1 MVVPMDYSNGY
12 GTHGCISMS
21 HGMYGYDGY
30 ASRWRHIAEQLE
42 LHHLWRHLEMT
53 DDIRRW
59 MTPDG
64 IEYGNARAEM
74 RRWFNALGLRLHQK
88 AEESTKLAEKRPCK
102 RLSTN
107 QHSLVA

>member
-42 LHHLWRHLEMT
+42 LHPLWSQLGIT
-53 DDIRRW
+53 DDTRLW

-74 RRWFNALGLRLHQK
+74 RRWFNALLASITSK
-88 AEESTKLAEKRPCK
+88 AQESKRFAENDPARGCQQI
-102 RLSTN
+102 STV
-107 QHSLVA
+107 L